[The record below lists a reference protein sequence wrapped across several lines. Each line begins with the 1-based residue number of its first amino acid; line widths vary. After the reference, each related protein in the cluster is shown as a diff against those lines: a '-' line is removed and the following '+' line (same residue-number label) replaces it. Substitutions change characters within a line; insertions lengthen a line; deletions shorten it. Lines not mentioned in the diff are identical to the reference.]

1 MGTHSRD
8 RPVPRT
14 SEARENRI
22 ISYAIDLAEKQIREG
37 TVSSQVLTHYLRL
50 GTMKEK
56 LRLVELE
63 RKNELMQAKVEAIR
77 NSQVNNE
84 RYAEAIEAMK
94 RYSGFKDDLT

>member
-1 MGTHSRD
+1 MGTRSRD

>member
-1 MGTHSRD
+1 MGVRSRD
-8 RPVPRT
+8 RPEPRT

-37 TVSSQVLTHYLRL
+37 TVSSQVLTHYLRV
-50 GTMKEK
+50 GTMKER